1 MPLQTTM
8 VLNMTTSSST
18 SNHNHFDKALQL
30 YDAANSKDPNN
41 EDENGKE
48 VAKELLYSHRMLEML
63 NRYLPDADDVAKLS
77 VAAQHI
83 ERWKSPR
90 SDYPMNR
97 KGYHL
102 WRTNLYKFHA
112 ETAAKYLLEA
122 GYDEEFIERVK
133 LAIGK
138 KNLKTNKDTQILED
152 VAALTFLEHYMTA
165 MYKNFPQY
173 DEEKWIDIII
183 RTWKKMSPAAQQF
196 ALSGDVKLPEALVP
210 VIQKAIEKVS

>member
-1 MPLQTTM
+1 
-8 VLNMTTSSST
+8 MTASSQQRFE
-18 SNHNHFDKALQL
+18 NAIKL
-30 YDAANSKDPNN
+30 YDAANSKDPNI
-41 EDENGKE
+41 E
-48 VAKELLYSHRMLEML
+48 VDGNNKIAKELLYSRRMLDML
-63 NRYLPDADDVAKLS
+63 NRYLPDSDDVARLS

-112 ETAAKYLLEA
+112 ETAAKYLREV
-122 GYDEEFIERVK
+122 GYKDKFIERVK

-138 KNLKTNKDTQILED
+138 KNLKSNKDTQILED
-152 VAALTFLEHYMTA
+152 VAALTFIEHYMMA
-165 MYKNFPQY
+165 MYEKFPQY

-183 RTWKKMSPAAQQF
+183 RTWKKMSLPAQQF
-196 ALSGDVKLPEALVP
+196 ALSGHVKLPKALIP
-210 VIQKAIEKVS
+210 TIEKAIESSS